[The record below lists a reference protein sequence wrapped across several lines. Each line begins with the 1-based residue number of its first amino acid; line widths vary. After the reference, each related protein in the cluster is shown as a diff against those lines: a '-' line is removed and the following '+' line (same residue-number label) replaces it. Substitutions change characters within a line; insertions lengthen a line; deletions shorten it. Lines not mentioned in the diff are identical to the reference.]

1 MSFWQ
6 SLFGGS
12 KETRHKKRDEARYE
26 KEKLVALSQDPA
38 DRRKLALDTDTH
50 PEILY
55 YLAQNDT
62 DPSVRRAV
70 AENISTPSQASSILL
85 IDKDQDVR
93 LALAER
99 LVRLLP
105 DLSHDKQG
113 QLYAF
118 TIQTLGALALDEVLK
133 IRVALSSALK
143 EHAHAPPKVVSQLAR
158 DIEREV
164 SEPVLRYCMALPDA
178 DLLDILKNHPAS
190 WAVQAVA
197 ERPQVSGPVALAVI
211 ETDDVPASVSLLG
224 NTNAV
229 ITSDTLGAI
238 VARSKGA
245 PQLQKAVAV
254 RKNLTPALARE
265 LAGFV
270 DQSVML
276 LLQERTDF
284 DKDTLEE
291 IAKTVRRRVDFAGEG
306 EQGSGSAEERVR
318 RMIAEKRLTED
329 SITDAVGMRDR
340 DFVMAALAAKLHTS
354 KADVE
359 KIMALQTPKP
369 VVAICWKAGLSMRT
383 AFLLQKEIAV
393 IPSKELI
400 YPRGGTDYPLDN
412 KELEW
417 QLEFLGLKK

>member
-6 SLFGGS
+6 SLLGGS
-12 KETRHKKRDEARYE
+12 KASRHKKRDAVRYE
-26 KEKLVALSQDPA
+26 KEKLIALSQDPL

-62 DPSVRRAV
+62 DSAVRRAV
-70 AENISTPSQASSILL
+70 AENISTPVQASSVLL

-133 IRVALSSALK
+133 IRVALSSSLK
-143 EHAHAPPKVVSQLAR
+143 DHAHAPPKVVSQLAR

-190 WAVQAVA
+190 WVVQAVA
-197 ERPQVSGPVALAVI
+197 ERPMVSEPVSLAVI
-211 ETDDVPASVSLLG
+211 ETDDLPASVSLLS
-224 NTNAV
+224 NNNAV

-238 VARSKGA
+238 VAKAKAA

-270 DQSVML
+270 DQSVMAI
-276 LLQERTDF
+276 LQERTDF
-284 DKDTLEE
+284 DKDTMEE
-291 IAKTVRRRVDFAGEG
+291 ISKVVRRRVDFAGEG
-306 EQGSGSAEERVR
+306 EQGGASAEDRVR

-329 SITDAVGMRDR
+329 TITDAVGMRDR
-340 DFVMAALAAKLHTS
+340 DFVMVALAAMLHTS
-354 KADVE
+354 KVDVE
-359 KIMALQTPKP
+359 TIMALQTPKP
-369 VVAICWKAGLSMRT
+369 VLAICWKAGLSMRT
-383 AFLLQKEIAV
+383 AFLLQKEIAL
-393 IPSKELI
+393 IPPKELI

-412 KELEW
+412 KDLEW

>member
-6 SLFGGS
+6 TLFGGDQAA
-12 KETRHKKRDEARYE
+12 RHKKRDAARYE
-26 KEKLVALSQDPA
+26 KEKLVAQSQDPA
-38 DRRKLALDTDTH
+38 ERRKLALDTDTH

-70 AENISTPSQASSILL
+70 AENISTPSQASSVLL
-85 IDKDQDVR
+85 VDKDQDVR

-133 IRVALSSALK
+133 IRVALSSSLK
-143 EHAHAPPKVVSQLAR
+143 DHAHAPPKVVSQLAR

-178 DLLDILKNHPAS
+178 DLLDILRNHPAP
-190 WAVQAVA
+190 WAVEAVA
-197 ERPQVSGPVALAVI
+197 GRPQVSAPVSLAVI
-211 ETDDVPASVSLLG
+211 ETDDVPASLTLLG
-224 NTNAV
+224 NGNAV
-229 ITSDTLGAI
+229 IESDALGAI
-238 VARSKGA
+238 VSRARAA

-270 DQSVML
+270 DQSVMAI
-276 LLQERTDF
+276 LQERTDF
-284 DKDTLEE
+284 DQDTMEE
-291 IAKTVRRRVDFAGEG
+291 IGKAVRRRVDFAGEG
-306 EQGSGSAEERVR
+306 EQGGASAEDRVR
-318 RMIAEKRLTED
+318 RMIAEKRLNED
-329 SITDAVGMRDR
+329 TITDAVGMRDR
-340 DFVMAALAAKLHTS
+340 DFVMVALAAMVRTS
-354 KADVE
+354 KTDIETV
-359 KIMALQTPKP
+359 MALQTPKP
-369 VVAICWKAGLSMRT
+369 VLAVCWKAGLSMRT
-383 AFLLQKEIAV
+383 AFLLQKEIAA

-417 QLEFLGLKK
+417 QLEFLGLNK